1 MKKYLF
7 PFFALFLL
15 FLFSACDENMPEIA
29 CLSCDD
35 DELPPEPQDRVVLI
49 EEFTGVKCINCPA
62 GSVELENLLS
72 FYGEQ
77 LVAVSIHAEFFA
89 EPYPQSLYDF
99 RTPEGDFIIS
109 LVGLPEAYPS
119 AVVDRKQFTGESDL
133 QLVGQGSWAGKIAEQ
148 LSAQAKISLNI
159 DNTYD
164 ATSRNLSVN
173 VSGDV
178 FEAINEEVRLTIM
191 ITETGIV
198 DHQLT
203 PDSSPGT
210 DPDYVHKHVLRKVI
224 TDFGGDVI
232 TNTAEIGDIIDETY
246 SYTLPD
252 EWDAANCEVIA
263 FLHLNTSSKEVI
275 QAAEEHLTD

>member
-1 MKKYLF
+1 MKKYIL
-7 PFFALFLL
+7 PFFVLFL
-15 FLFSACDENMPEIA
+15 LFSACDENMPEIA
-29 CLSCDD
+29 CLSCED
-35 DELPPEPQDRVVLI
+35 DELPPEPQDRVVLV
-49 EEFTGVKCINCPA
+49 EEFTGVRCINCPA
-62 GSVELENLLS
+62 GSAELENLLS
-72 FYGEQ
+72 VYGDQ

-89 EPYPQSLYDF
+89 NPYPQSQYDF
-99 RTPEGDFIIS
+99 QTPEGDFIIS

-148 LSAQAKISLNI
+148 LDGQAKISLNI
-159 DNTYD
+159 NNTYD
-164 ATSRNLSVN
+164 DASRNLSVN

-178 FEAINEEVRLTIM
+178 FEAVDEEVRLTIM

-203 PDSSPGT
+203 PNSSPDT

-224 TDFGGDVI
+224 TAFDGDVV
-232 TNTAEIGDIIDETY
+232 TNSAEIGDVIDEVY

-252 EWDAANCEVIA
+252 EWNAAGCEVIA
-263 FLHLNTSSKEVI
+263 FLHLNSSSKEI
-275 QAAEEHLTD
+275 LQAAEEHLTD